1 MTIIAP
7 KVDSSIFIYDVKTK
21 TFVGEM
27 SELGKFGRVYDD
39 ACDLGFTMVSAK
51 TGKEVTFVVNGTL
64 REHGETVGWRL
75 VPVTGTVRKM
85 PTLAGVTVHV
95 FND

>member
-27 SELGKFGRVYDD
+27 SELGKFGRIYDD
-39 ACDLGFTMVSAK
+39 AEDIGFTMVFAE
-51 TGKEVTFVVNGTL
+51 TRKEVTFYVNGTI
-64 REHGETVGWRL
+64 REHGENVGWRL
-75 VPVTGTVRKM
+75 VPIAGTIRKM
-85 PTLAGVTVHV
+85 PTLTGVTVHV
-95 FND
+95 YND